1 MKATILMLT
10 VIVLILSVILGFL
23 IFKLEYKP
31 AELSELPK
39 ETAIQLAK
47 QTTIIR
53 PSFATASEID
63 KLLKGTRMAGLGWA
77 LKMAEEETGI
87 GVDFMYALAKQESSL
102 GNANSWSLPPYNNP
116 YSWDITESGSGLE
129 SKFNSIADCIL
140 FVAQKLK
147 KNYLTPGAVYYK
159 GETPQ
164 SVAVYYCGGD
174 DVAWYT
180 GILSGMKTFQSSL
193 PESKRAKIW
202 AMETGIMKG
211 NLPAP
216 DFHTSDYWTNYMTK
230 EEFAIYL
237 YRINGR

>member
-31 AELSELPK
+31 AEIPE

-53 PSFATASEID
+53 PSFATVSEID

-102 GNANSWSLPPYNNP
+102 GNANNWSLPPYNNP
-116 YSWDITESGSGLE
+116 YSWDITESGPGLE

-193 PESKRAKIW
+193 PENSRAKIW
-202 AMETGIMKG
+202 AMETGIIKG

-216 DFHTSDYWTNYMTK
+216 LFFTNDYWQHFLTP
-230 EEFAIYL
+230 EELAIYF